1 MSDNRVTVA
10 ELIQGRRDQLGLND
24 EQAAD
29 QLGVAQT
36 TFGRW
41 RTGKFVPDDG
51 KLAELAA
58 WLNVPE
64 DEVALAMVQGRR
76 RRPPVGDRVNPADV
90 LAELAALRAR
100 VDELE
105 RAARQP
111 PG

>member
-10 ELIQGRRDQLGLND
+10 EMIQGRRDQLGLND
-24 EQAAD
+24 EQAAE

-41 RTGKFVPDDG
+41 RTGKFVPEDS
-51 KLAELAA
+51 KLPELAA
-58 WLNVPE
+58 WLHASE
-64 DEVALAMVQGRR
+64 DEVALAMVLGRR
-76 RRPPVGDRVNPADV
+76 RRPPVEERVSAADV
-90 LAELAALRAR
+90 KAELAALRAR

-105 RAARQP
+105 RGAGRA